1 MARTWF
7 SITVELLGGRGEEQ
21 WPWPGRIFAV
31 GPTHTFMD
39 LADAINTAF
48 ARWDRAHL
56 CQFVLA
62 DGRIVTDE
70 ETGLEAASS
79 IGGPIADALDIVTAK
94 VMKTLEPG
102 AEFQYTFDFGDGW
115 THRCL
120 VADELVDPVEV
131 LGVRPAAPLPYRGWG
146 NIPDQYGR
154 RWDDDNGQSPAPKRT
169 SERHPMLLDAWPAQ
183 GQVPQLDMQELR
195 ASIATRDAARFL
207 AAVKGRHV
215 DDALQ
220 QVGAGVPMALEQQRQ
235 DAEPVA
241 LSIINRLSW
250 RSGDGDQALAD
261 DLLAALRSQPLEGRV
276 GAVDL
281 EMLSTAL
288 EGDDDLSL
296 GGYVDLQSGYVYSEE
311 EVEDDDA
318 IDVDEDPDRWLG
330 FSSRGS
336 RSGWLDMESF
346 AQRQRDPALRGRLE
360 RAIEGKGAFRRFRDL
375 IHDEGIA
382 DQWYVFST
390 DRQLGRARDFLAD
403 RGIRVI

>member
-1 MARTWF
+1 MARTWL
-7 SITVELLGGRGEEQ
+7 SVRVELLGGRGDEP

-56 CQFVLA
+56 SQFVLA

-70 ETGLEAASS
+70 ETGLEATSS
-79 IGGPIADALDIVTAK
+79 IGGPITEALDIVTAK
-94 VMKTLEPG
+94 VMKTLDPG
-102 AEFQYTFDFGDGW
+102 AAFEYTFDFGDNW

-120 VADELVDPVEV
+120 IGEDLVDPVEV
-131 LGVRPAAPLPYRGWG
+131 LGIRPAAPLPYRGWG

-154 RWDDDNGQSPAPKRT
+154 RWEDDDGQSPVPKRPG
-169 SERHPMLLDAWPAQ
+169 ELHPMVLDAWPAQ
-183 GQVPQLDMQELR
+183 EQVPQLDMRELR
-195 ASIATRDAARFL
+195 ASIATRDASRFL
-207 AAVKGRHV
+207 AAVKGRDV

-220 QVGAGVPMALEQQRQ
+220 QVGGGVPMALEQQRQ

-241 LSIINRLSW
+241 LSIINRLSS
-250 RSGDGDQALAD
+250 RGGDGDQALAD
-261 DLLAALRSQPLEGRV
+261 ELLAALRGQQLEGRPV
-276 GAVDL
+276 PVDL

-288 EGDDDLSL
+288 EGDDLSP
-296 GGYVDLQSGYVYSEE
+296 GGYVDLQSGNVYSEE
-311 EVEDDDA
+311 QVEDDDT
-318 IDVDEDPDRWLG
+318 INVDEDPDRWLG

-346 AQRQRDPALRGRLE
+346 AERQHDPALRERLE

-375 IHDEGIA
+375 IHNEGVA

-403 RGIRVI
+403 RGVRVI